1 MSIELL
7 VVVVVVAA
15 GLAVWYFNRGAGKAD
30 LNNDGKVDVKDA
42 VVAVENAVAGTSAV
56 VKGAAK
62 SAKKSA
68 AKATAK
74 ATGEKPVRKPRATK
88 QK

>member
-7 VVVVVVAA
+7 AIAAVVLV
-15 GLAVWYFNRGAGKAD
+15 GLTIWYFNKDAGKSD

-42 VVAVENAVAGTSAV
+42 VQAVENAVVGTAEV

-68 AKATAK
+68 AKATSK
-74 ATGEKPVRKPRATK
+74 ATGTSTRKPRATK